1 MISVILPVLNG
12 ADTIKKSIESV
23 RNQTYTDF
31 ELLIVDNGST
41 DETQEICLKFEK
53 QDSRIKLLHCAERG
67 VVAGRKLGLE
77 MAQGEYVAFIDAD
90 DSYAPEMLQKML
102 EAVERHD
109 ADIASCGYINVY
121 PDGRHDSSFPVTE
134 GLLSSDQFFN
144 CLFEGGTLGFLWN
157 KLYRKTVLDECAH
170 PENMEVCEDTFMNSS
185 LMRSQRKIVILK
197 ECLYRYYVNPASV
210 THTLEK
216 KVDDNGDWK
225 YLVSYRRIREL
236 FADDSEKANRIE
248 KAEWWVIKLGVEELD
263 GVGTQGQS
271 AQKKLLLEMKQ
282 ALKAVLRSDEGL
294 KFKISF
300 LKCYLM
306 HCLKVREV

>member
-12 ADTIKKSIESV
+12 ADTIKKSVESV

-41 DETQEICLKFEK
+41 DATQEICLKFEK
-53 QDSRIKLLHCAERG
+53 QDGRIKLLHCAERG

-90 DSYAPEMLQKML
+90 DSYVPEMLQKML
-102 EAVERHD
+102 EAAERYD
-109 ADIASCGYINVY
+109 ADITSCGYINVY
-121 PDGRHDSSFPVTE
+121 PDGRKDSSFPVTV
-134 GLLSSDQFFN
+134 GVVSTDRFFN

-157 KLYRKTVLDECAH
+157 KFYRKAVLEECVQ
-170 PENMEVCEDTFMNSS
+170 PENMAVCEDTFMNCS
-185 LMRSQRKIVILK
+185 LMRSERKIVILK
-197 ECLYRYYVNPASV
+197 ECLYRYYVNPTSV
-210 THTLEK
+210 THTLAK

-225 YLVSYRRIREL
+225 YLVSYRKIREL
-236 FADDSEKANRIE
+236 FPDDSEKANRIE

-306 HCLKVREV
+306 HCLKVRET